1 MAKGRTRLGSDCKKA
16 AKPGMHADGK
26 GLYLQVREGST
37 KGSVSKAWIYRYA
50 APATGREQML

>member
-1 MAKGRTRLGSDCKKA
+1 MAKGSERLSDRTVKA

-50 APATGREQML
+50 APATGREQM